1 MLKLGASTQR
11 RRGLEIFPSVQ
22 CIKSKMVSKPPK
34 RIRASP
40 SCHSC
45 QFFSSYHNDSNNWQ
59 RRQRSSLNNQFRI
72 KQTNPYDVLGIPR
85 DSSVDTVKRKFLQL
99 ALRHHPDTNRHSSD
113 DSNRSLK
120 SNTDTFVKIR
130 QAFERIKQDFSS
142 RRDID
147 AATSSSSWFTEEEF
161 DSWFYEETGQ
171 KMDASTRREVMHVYR
186 SGLTRTEYGAV
197 WEIAFILEEE
207 GFFTQKEK
215 TLPDLKSNSSTG
227 RGRGEK
233 ENKGKGKLRGT
244 SQPRRKRSF

>member
-11 RRGLEIFPSVQ
+11 QRGLEIFPAVQ
-22 CIKSKMVSKPPK
+22 CIKSKMVLKPPK
-34 RIRASP
+34 CIRASP
-40 SCHSC
+40 SCHSY
-45 QFFSSYHNDSNNWQ
+45 QPIHTTFWEFPAIRRWILSNEM
-59 RRQRSSLNNQFRI
+59 
-72 KQTNPYDVLGIPR
+72 
-85 DSSVDTVKRKFLQL
+85 QL
-99 ALRHHPDTNRHSSD
+99 ALRHHPDTNRHSND
-113 DSNRSLK
+113 DGNSNLK

-147 AATSSSSWFTEEEF
+147 AATSSSSCFTEEEF

-215 TLPDLKSNSSTG
+215 TLPDLNSNSSTG